1 MKNKA
6 TPDLFDLLKSLV
18 DHRAKKLRYRVQDV
32 NGMEKRISELQSQIY
47 SLENFIS
54 NNRYDRADT
63 REAESEIAGLESEIS
78 SLTQQIAAAKSA
90 RAELHSATRF
100 YQIYDEAIKPKPINT
115 RTVDSIPYVYVEND
129 WLDDTLDSL
138 RITLD
143 NRKYVSPDLYE
154 QSLQDYQDLMTRCI
168 RNGEER
174 QG

>member
-1 MKNKA
+1 M
-6 TPDLFDLLKSLV
+6 
-18 DHRAKKLRYRVQDV
+18 
-32 NGMEKRISELQSQIY
+32 
-47 SLENFIS
+47 
-54 NNRYDRADT
+54 
-63 REAESEIAGLESEIS
+63 
-78 SLTQQIAAAKSA
+78 
-90 RAELHSATRF
+90 HSATRF

-115 RTVDSIPYVYVEND
+115 RTVDSIPYVYVESD

-174 QG
+174 